1 MERCCEEELWRS
13 VVVRWCRDM
22 MCGKCCERV
31 LWRSVVRECCGE
43 FVWPCFVGSDVTRI
57 VLEGCVVEVCG
68 TRYSGEVLEKKALGK
83 SVGGEWYREV
93 LRKSAAG
100 MFWKGVFKEIF
111 FVISAEKGGQ
121 MFRPFW

>member
-43 FVWPCFVGSDVTRI
+43 FVWPCFVGGDVTRI
-57 VLEGCVVEVCG
+57 VLEGWLCCRSVWHEVFWRSVGKKSIGKNCWG
-68 TRYSGEVLEKKALGK
+68 RMVQRSVAEKCCRDVLERGIQ
-83 SVGGEWYREV
+83 RN
-93 LRKSAAG
+93 
-100 MFWKGVFKEIF
+100 IF
-111 FVISAEKGGQ
+111 L
-121 MFRPFW
+121 